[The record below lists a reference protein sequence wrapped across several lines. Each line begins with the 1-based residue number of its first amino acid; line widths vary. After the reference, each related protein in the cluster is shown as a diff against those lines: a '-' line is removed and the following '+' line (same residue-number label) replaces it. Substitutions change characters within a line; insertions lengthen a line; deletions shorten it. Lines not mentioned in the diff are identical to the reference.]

1 MFGVQTD
8 SVCSVDFLL
17 VTLSSFLSLYL
28 TFSVCSILQGSCTAE
43 LCVVGNTGSPDN
55 SGWKG
60 TQKVS
65 SPTFSWKLGHQKD
78 MTTLPRTLSSWV
90 LKTSVDREGTTFCY
104 SHREIF
110 CFIACQIYHYINSR
124 PLSIV
129 LLMHHQEESGPSFP
143 ITSLQALVLVSWYWL
158 WGIAV
163 MSPRSHSSSRLKKLS
178 SLNPA
183 FRGKCSSPGCCGG
196 PPSNLLLFINVFVV
210 YSPRLDTVF

>member
-8 SVCSVDFLL
+8 SLYSVDFLL

-60 TQKVS
+60 PQKVS

-78 MTTLPRTLSSWV
+78 MTTLPRTLSSWA
-90 LKTSVDREGTTFCY
+90 LKTSVDREGTTSLFQ
-104 SHREIF
+104 HFVILIRKIF

-129 LLMHHQEESGPSFP
+129 LLMHHQEEHGPSFP
-143 ITSLQALVLVSWYWL
+143 ITSLQALVLVSWY
-158 WGIAV
+158 
-163 MSPRSHSSSRLKKLS
+163 
-178 SLNPA
+178 
-183 FRGKCSSPGCCGG
+183 
-196 PPSNLLLFINVFVV
+196 
-210 YSPRLDTVF
+210 